1 MGPDFPRAI
10 VIVKLKRMNKDTV
23 ISLTQTE
30 DLGI

>member
-10 VIVKLKRMNKDTV
+10 VTVKLKRMNEDTV